1 MDRCWFLRFW
11 CAKRSDDQKQ
21 WNFYEVL
28 GFWLASVSNCVGK
41 SRILHVH
48 VGYYRPQRSW
58 AKVMFLQVSV
68 ILLTGEGL
76 PQCMLGCQT
85 PPQTRQIP
93 PDRAYPPGPGRPPW
107 TRQTHPPPGPGRP
120 PSDQADTP
128 LDQADPSGTRQTPP
142 SIGSMSGRYASYW
155 NAFLFFNA
163 VAFSLFHFDFFS

>member
-48 VGYYRPQRSW
+48 VGDYRPQRSW

-85 PPQTRQIP
+85 PPPR
-93 PDRAYPPGPGRPPW
+93 PGRSHQTGHTPLGQADPPW

-128 LDQADPSGTRQTPP
+128 WTRQTPP
-142 SIGSMSGRYASYW
+142 GPGRHPPVYGQ
-155 NAFLFFNA
+155 
-163 VAFSLFHFDFFS
+163 